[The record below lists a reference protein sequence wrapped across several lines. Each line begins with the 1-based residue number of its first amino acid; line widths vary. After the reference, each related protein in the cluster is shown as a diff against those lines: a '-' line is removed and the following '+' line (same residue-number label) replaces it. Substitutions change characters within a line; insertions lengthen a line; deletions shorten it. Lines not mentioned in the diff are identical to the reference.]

1 MGSNCYYQD
10 HNYHVYSKTKLMKL
24 KLLVIIFLIAFPIVA
39 HGDYKKEIDSLIEAS
54 YNKQIEIQ
62 YVESLKLANKALQL
76 SLGKEYS
83 KGISYSY
90 LYIAKGLQE
99 FGLKMDAMKYIAKV
113 EAEKYSS
120 KDASIQSEIYHLKG
134 RIASSQQL
142 YTLEKDYYLK
152 QLKVSVKIKD
162 PKKKKL
168 SIISAYFY
176 LQHLYVKQNNHDSAL
191 IYQNFLEKYLNDC
204 HEGFADYYYSSLYA
218 DRALLYINDGKF
230 DKAAEQLD
238 KSLKVTEDSN
248 KFFLLYSL
256 QIYGDLEIARGD
268 TVKAIAYYKRALENS
283 TKLSINHKSMYLHKK
298 ISEFSMNNEL
308 TEVEAKNHLR
318 EYNIMNDSLINH
330 NKLVVD
336 LIMSG
341 ITKENDE
348 SLAKERRVFFNIAL
362 GLILISIIGGAFLFF
377 RNKKGEKK
385 SIEKDHVLI
394 SKSEKIGL
402 LEEELKN
409 NKFNDI
415 LELAKSN
422 SPEFLPLFGEVY
434 PEFIESMK
442 QLDPSI
448 RSSELY
454 FCALAYLNFSTKDIA
469 NYTFVTTRAVQVRKN
484 RLRKKHNIPSED
496 DFNQWFRNLENEIIL
511 VEEEVTV

>member
-1 MGSNCYYQD
+1 MRLTLFIIQ
-10 HNYHVYSKTKLMKL
+10 LI
-24 KLLVIIFLIAFPIVA
+24 VILFLITFPIVA
-39 HGDYKKEIDSLIEAS
+39 HSDYKKEADSLIEAS

-62 YVESLKLANKALQL
+62 YIESLALAEKALHI
-76 SLGKEYS
+76 SLDNKYS
-83 KGISYSY
+83 EGISYSY
-90 LYIAKGLQE
+90 LYIAKVLQE
-99 FGLKMDAMKYIAKV
+99 LGLKMDAMKYISKV
-113 EAEKYSS
+113 EAEKYS
-120 KDASIQSEIYHLKG
+120 KEDAAIQSEIYHLKG

-142 YTLEKDYYLK
+142 FTLEKEYYLN
-152 QLKVSVKIKD
+152 QLKVSEKIKD
-162 PKKKKL
+162 EKKKNL
-168 SIISAYFY
+168 SKISAYFF
-176 LQHLYVKQNNHDSAL
+176 LQHLFVKQNNNDSAL
-191 IYQNFLEKYLNDC
+191 KYQMILEKHLEDC
-204 HEGFADYYYSSLYA
+204 NESFANYYYSSLYA
-218 DRALLYINDGKF
+218 DRALIYINAGKF
-230 DKAAEQLD
+230 DKAVKQLD

-268 TVKAIAYYKRALENS
+268 TVKAIAYFKRALENS

-308 TEVEAKNHLR
+308 TAVEAKNHLR

-385 SIEKDHVLI
+385 SIEKDYVLI

-422 SPEFLPLFGEVY
+422 SPEFLPLFEELY

-496 DFNQWFRNLENEIIL
+496 DFNQWFRNLENEIIP